1 MDDHVSTSQEPV
13 TVDDSSSE
21 LPITRHRQPPQRF
34 ANETWRAADTNRMDA
49 SASRNGNLCHSA
61 TTVLAARA
69 LHEMRIVAGS
79 ISSDRLL
86 VPSKKNEVTRLDM
99 WLTQNSY
106 LNGEWVWI
114 LRPAEPVKVG
124 TLMRTMPPLNHDPTT
139 PFCPEFGKIYSLEG
153 HVAEIEFEN
162 SRRRF
167 DLTTQSVSTLPSMIL
182 CKITGVRRSSLHR
195 QVVADVTGGT
205 ITSKK
210 IVPTHEMKISAIL
223 TARPTITG
231 RSWSFLGF
239 QKPEG
244 GQEIFDPQ
252 LGQLVASRRNESR

>member
-1 MDDHVSTSQEPV
+1 
-13 TVDDSSSE
+13 
-21 LPITRHRQPPQRF
+21 
-34 ANETWRAADTNRMDA
+34 
-49 SASRNGNLCHSA
+49 
-61 TTVLAARA
+61 
-69 LHEMRIVAGS
+69 
-79 ISSDRLL
+79 
-86 VPSKKNEVTRLDM
+86 
-99 WLTQNSY
+99 
-106 LNGEWVWI
+106 
-114 LRPAEPVKVG
+114 
-124 TLMRTMPPLNHDPTT
+124 MRTMPPLNHDPTT

-182 CKITGVRRSSLHR
+182 CKITGVRRSSLHG

-205 ITSKK
+205 TASKK

-244 GQEIFDPQ
+244 GQENFDPQ
-252 LGQLVASRRNESR
+252 LGQLVASMLPITLDEYSRHFSAPPAHNSWIRHKNRYFRPVAESATYNFNWIFSCKEIRSSRFAVLKY

>member
-1 MDDHVSTSQEPV
+1 
-13 TVDDSSSE
+13 
-21 LPITRHRQPPQRF
+21 
-34 ANETWRAADTNRMDA
+34 
-49 SASRNGNLCHSA
+49 
-61 TTVLAARA
+61 
-69 LHEMRIVAGS
+69 
-79 ISSDRLL
+79 
-86 VPSKKNEVTRLDM
+86 M
-99 WLTQNSY
+99 WLTQHSY

-139 PFCPEFGKIYSLEG
+139 PFCPEFGKIYSLER

-182 CKITGVRRSSLHR
+182 CKITGVRRSSLHG

-205 ITSKK
+205 ATSKK

-252 LGQLVASRRNESR
+252 LGQLVTLMLSLTLDECSRHSSLTPAHNSWIRHTAQYYRPVADTVLQPSLLSGSSPPSPPKNWNGEIMPGLASQQLNRPLEQS